1 MRIKKKKKRK
11 SLSLKKRKKT
21 KPVIT
26 AAMLREDGATFWNS
40 KAGKAIIADAKG
52 EPFGTVV
59 NVFDEA
65 SKVKSFKQLERFV
78 DLYMPGLKPDQ
89 AATALA
95 QFAKDDWLLLK
106 ILQDPDC
113 MGSVATLLDKISQYP
128 GGAAAAYKTEI
139 LKNFCEETG
148 YRKPPTAKTFQN
160 DVTRIK
166 EFFGLKRKKKKVP
179 YTWGQ

>member
-1 MRIKKKKKRK
+1 MRVKKKKKRK
-11 SLSLKKRKKT
+11 SSSLKKRKKT
-21 KPVIT
+21 KPVIS
-26 AAMLREDGATFWNS
+26 AAQLVEDGAAFWKS
-40 KAGKAIIADAKG
+40 DAGKAIIADAKG

-106 ILQDPDC
+106 ILQLHGIC
-113 MGSVATLLDKISQYP
+113 SNI
-128 GGAAAAYKTEI
+128 I
-139 LKNFCEETG
+139 
-148 YRKPPTAKTFQN
+148 R
-160 DVTRIK
+160 
-166 EFFGLKRKKKKVP
+166 
-179 YTWGQ
+179 